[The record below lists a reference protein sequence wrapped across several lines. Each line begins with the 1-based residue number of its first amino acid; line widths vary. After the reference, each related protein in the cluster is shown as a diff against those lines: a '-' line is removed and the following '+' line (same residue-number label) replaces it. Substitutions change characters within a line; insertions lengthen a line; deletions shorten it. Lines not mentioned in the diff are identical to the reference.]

1 MMEITMHKA
10 KTSLSQLVAK
20 VEAGEEVVLFRGK
33 EPVAMLVPFRK
44 KAGRRPK
51 VGEITSA
58 PVRLKPGCFAPLTEK
73 EMAEWGMG

>member
-10 KTSLSQLVAK
+10 KSSLSQLVAR
-20 VEAGEEVVLFRGK
+20 VEAGEEIIVCRGK

-51 VGEITSA
+51 VGEITSG
-58 PVRLKPGCFAPLTEK
+58 PILIKPGCFAPLTDK
-73 EMAEWGMG
+73 EIAEWGMG